1 MKLKLELKLTSERV
15 KTVQVLVA
23 CQPSFSLTQI
33 ILLMTK
39 VMMTMVMAMVMM
51 RMVMTIDNRGDDD
64 DGYNK

>member
-15 KTVQVLVA
+15 KAVQVLVA

-39 VMMTMVMAMVMM
+39 VMM
-51 RMVMTIDNRGDDD
+51 RMVMTIDNHGDDD